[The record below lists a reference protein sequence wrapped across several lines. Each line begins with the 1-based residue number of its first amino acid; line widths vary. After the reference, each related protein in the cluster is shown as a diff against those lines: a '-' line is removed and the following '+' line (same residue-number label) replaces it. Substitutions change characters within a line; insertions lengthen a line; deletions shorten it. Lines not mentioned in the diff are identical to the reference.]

1 MLVNLSKSPKKTRS
15 PRKNDRSFPVVFF
28 HGVDFPFLRFF
39 GGAFLI
45 LSISLLL
52 FGIFLNNS
60 ESMQILEAQQKL
72 GQIIASKNALKEHV
86 TRLSLLLAAIREK
99 NNKKLKSEIKSD
111 YPVLPLTARKHFY
124 CIETTRFA
132 GPLKKDEEPHGPSLD
147 CYGFVPGKT

>member
-1 MLVNLSKSPKKTRS
+1 MLVNLSKSSKKTRS

-28 HGVDFPFLRFF
+28 HGVDFPFFRFF
-39 GGAFLI
+39 GGTFLI

-52 FGIFLNNS
+52 LGIFLKNS

-72 GQIIASKNALKEHV
+72 DQIIASKNALKEHV
-86 TRLSLLLAAIREK
+86 ARLSLLLEAIREK
-99 NNKKLKSEIKSD
+99 NKKKLKSEIKSD

-124 CIETTRFA
+124 CIETTSLAR
-132 GPLKKDEEPHGPSLD
+132 PLKKDEEPHGPSLD